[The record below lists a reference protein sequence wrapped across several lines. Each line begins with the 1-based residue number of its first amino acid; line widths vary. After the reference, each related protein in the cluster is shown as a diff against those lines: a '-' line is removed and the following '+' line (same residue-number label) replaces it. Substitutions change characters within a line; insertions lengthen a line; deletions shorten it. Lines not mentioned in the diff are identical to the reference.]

1 MQNIHDIA
9 SLCDTKA
16 AACLALS
23 DAIWDLAELR
33 YEEHSAVAAQIALL
47 EKEGFRITRD
57 IAGIPTAFMAEAG
70 HDSGGG
76 NGPLIGLLG
85 EYDALSGLG
94 QASGVTERRPTTQAN
109 GQGCGHNLLGAG
121 AMLAAIAV
129 KDYLAQ
135 HRLLGRVRYYGCP
148 AEEGGSGKTFMA
160 RAGLFAD
167 LDAAVTWHPGS
178 FFGVMSVNS
187 LANIQ
192 AYFRFSGRAAHA
204 ASAPHLGRSA
214 LDAVELMNVGVN
226 YMREH
231 MPSNT
236 RVHYAVTDTGGIS
249 PNVVQARAEVLYLV
263 RGPSVALA
271 NTLFERVKKI
281 AEGAALMTETQAF
294 VDFDKACSEVLP
306 NTALEWAMH
315 RNIEQLGPVQF
326 DDADRAF
333 AERMRRDA
341 LTPEDVFSSLRSVG
355 EPTTYD
361 RPLHEGILP
370 FDGTPRQLYGST
382 DVGDVSWL
390 TPTVQC
396 WGPCFAVGTPGH
408 SWQLVAQ
415 GKQPAAHKAMLQAAK
430 AMAATAVDA
439 LSDETLLKSAREE
452 WEQRTAGAPYSCPIP
467 PLVELPFERKNKA
480 GILLGAGTS
489 PFTAAPLSRSRPA

>member
-1 MQNIHDIA
+1 
-9 SLCDTKA
+9 
-16 AACLALS
+16 
-23 DAIWDLAELR
+23 
-33 YEEHSAVAAQIALL
+33 VAAQIAML
-47 EKEGFRITRD
+47 EQEGFRITRD

-94 QASGVTERRPTTQAN
+94 QASGVTERKPTTQAN

-121 AMLAAIAV
+121 AVLAAIAV
-129 KDYLAQ
+129 KDYLAA
-135 HRLLGRVRYYGCP
+135 HRLPGRVRYYGCP

-160 RAGLFAD
+160 REGLFKD
-167 LDAAVTWHPGS
+167 LDAAICWHPGN
-178 FFGVMSVNS
+178 FYGVMSVNS

-192 AYFRFSGRAAHA
+192 AYFRFTGRAAHA

-249 PNVVQARAEVLYLV
+249 PNVVQAKAEVLYLV
-263 RGPSVALA
+263 RAPTVAA
-271 NTLFERVKKI
+271 ATTLFERVKKI

-315 RNIEQLGPVQF
+315 RNLEQLGPVRF

-355 EPTTYD
+355 EPTSYD
-361 RPLHEGILP
+361 RSLHEGILP

-415 GKQPAAHKAMLQAAK
+415 GKQPTAHKAMLQAAK
-430 AMAATAVDA
+430 GMAATAIDA
-439 LSDETLLKSAREE
+439 LSDETLLKMAREE
-452 WEQRTAGAPYSCPIP
+452 WEKRTSGAPYQCPIP
-467 PLVELPFERKNKA
+467 PLVELPFARKNRA
-480 GILLGAGTS
+480 GVLLGAGAT
-489 PFTAAPLSRSRPA
+489 PFTAAPLSRSKPT